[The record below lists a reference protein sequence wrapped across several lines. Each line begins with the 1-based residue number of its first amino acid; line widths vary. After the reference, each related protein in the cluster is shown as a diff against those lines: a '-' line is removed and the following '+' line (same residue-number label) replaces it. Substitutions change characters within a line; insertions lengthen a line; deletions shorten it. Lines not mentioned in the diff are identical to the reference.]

1 MKRFVGT
8 LLTVVA
14 VGLIA
19 GPGSGGDRDGSALDR
34 RGDHPA
40 LAPFGVDVAELPAE
54 LYLVRSRGELP
65 QVAGVE
71 VHGVRNG
78 VYLVS
83 GDRDAVMSLAR
94 AQCAVFP
101 IEGLPAATQSAPRV
115 WTAVTSPDPT
125 IQLMVDQVSWLEIST
140 KIEWLVDYGTRYSY
154 APNHEEVADG
164 IAAVFEG
171 IGLTPVK
178 RSFVYEDSTMWN
190 VEATQLGTVYPDSF
204 IIMCGHFDSISWV
217 YPFERAPGA
226 DDNGTGTS
234 AVLHT
239 AEILHSYDFQYSIR
253 YICFAGEE
261 QLLRGSQAYAQWAV
275 DNNLGIVGVLN
286 FDMIGYWEPGV
297 EMDLE
302 IETDQASQWL
312 AAAIVNA
319 ADLYVGAPYE
329 LHVFDGAWWG
339 DHASFWTHGYAAVNH
354 EEAWDWGDPDF
365 NGNYHTTHDW
375 IRYVGE
381 DFMVGNVKI
390 GVASVATLARLDT
403 TATGVGDPVPSAPTA
418 SLTAYPNP
426 FNDRVA
432 LTVAGVTDRDKVRV
446 IIYDALGRRV
456 GEVPVI
462 LQNGQGTGYWNAGGL
477 ERIDIQSGVYFGKIA
492 ELPNATPA
500 KMVYVK

>member
-125 IQLMVDQVSWLEIST
+125 IQLMVDQVNWLGISA
-140 KIEWLVDYGTRYSY
+140 KIQWLVDFGTRYSY
-154 APNHEEVADG
+154 ADNHEEVADS
-164 IAAVFEG
+164 IAAVFDG

-178 RSFVYEDSTMWN
+178 RSFIYDGATMWN

-204 IIMCGHFDSISWV
+204 IIMCGHFDSISFM
-217 YPFERAPGA
+217 YPFLYAPGA
-226 DDNGTGTS
+226 DDNGTGTA
-234 AVLHT
+234 AVLLA
-239 AEILHSYDFQYSIR
+239 AEILRSYDFQYSIR
-253 YICFAGEE
+253 YICFGGEE
-261 QLLRGSQAYAQWAV
+261 QILRGSQAYAQWAV

-286 FDMIGYWEPGV
+286 FDMMGYWVPGV

-302 IETDQASQWL
+302 IETNEASQWL

-339 DHASFWTHGYAAVNH
+339 DHASFWDQGYAAVNH

-365 NGNYHTTHDW
+365 NPNYHKTHDV
-375 IRYVGE
+375 IDYIGE

-390 GVASVATLARLDT
+390 GVASMATLARLDT
-403 TATGVGDPVPSAPTA
+403 TATGVGDPVPPLSAA
-418 SLTAYPNP
+418 SLTARPNP
-426 FNDRVA
+426 FNERVA
-432 LTVAGVTDRDKVRV
+432 LTVTGVTGRDKVRV

-456 GEVPVI
+456 GEVPVV
-462 LQNGQGTGYWNAGGL
+462 LQNGRGVGYWIAAASEGTGT
-477 ERIDIQSGVYFGKIA
+477 RSGVYFGKI
-492 ELPNATPA
+492 EGLPDAAPA
-500 KMVYVK
+500 KMVYIK